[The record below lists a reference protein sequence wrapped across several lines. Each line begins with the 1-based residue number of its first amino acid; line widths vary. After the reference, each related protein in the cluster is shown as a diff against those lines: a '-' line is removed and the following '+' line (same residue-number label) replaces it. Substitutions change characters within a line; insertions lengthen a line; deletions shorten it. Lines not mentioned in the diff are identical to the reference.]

1 MEKPTDQ
8 MTQPRRTRKRALVG
22 MIVSAVVMA
31 PFVGLLVWASSKG
44 YQIYGLGIGAP
55 LVPLL
60 YFLTE
65 FIMGESFVSTA
76 RKWDQLKGWQRLVL
90 GLAIVAMAVT
100 IFALI
105 GTVVSLIIS
114 GDFNR
119 WIKSF

>member
-8 MTQPRRTRKRALVG
+8 MTRPRRIRKRALVG
-22 MIVSAVVMA
+22 MVVSAVLMA
-31 PFVGLLVWASSKG
+31 PFVGLLVWASSEG

-55 LVPLL
+55 LIPFM

-65 FIMGESFVSTA
+65 FTMGESFGATA

-90 GLAIVAMAVT
+90 GLMIVAMAV
-100 IFALI
+100 IVFALV

-114 GDFNR
+114 GDFSR